1 MEYDRKEGKMK
12 DSTKNYILIGMV
24 VVLGIAACVPARNA
38 DPSQF
43 NWNNIA
49 LFGMFVMLIPITAII
64 AFSMLIYHLA
74 RQRHARI
81 MAMISKG
88 TYEHKPLNWR
98 LILLFVGVFL
108 IFVAPGAALL
118 MTVEESLLEGIGL
131 GILLFLGGIG
141 ILVFRHLGMKYL
153 PPLDDQNL

>member
-1 MEYDRKEGKMK
+1 MEYDRKESKMK
-12 DSTKNYILIGMV
+12 DSTKNYILIGMLLL
-24 VVLGIAACVPARNA
+24 LGIAACIPPGNA

-49 LFGMFVMLIPITAII
+49 LVGIFMFLIPITAII

-88 TYEHKPLNWR
+88 TYEHRPLNWK
-98 LILLFVGVFL
+98 LILLLVGVLL
-108 IFVAPGAALL
+108 IFVAPGVALL
-118 MTVEESLLEGIGL
+118 TTANESLLEGIGL
-131 GILLFLGGIG
+131 GVLLSFVGIG

-153 PPLDDQNL
+153 PPLDNQNQ